1 MNIKGNILDQL
12 DIIPNRFTFTLVENN
27 GIFSVY
33 HRFDGGHGQKN
44 FGSDKLSAEQHI
56 EYQKICKDYYQQL
69 ISKRDKL
76 ISRIAPI
83 SSKLDAVSRQ
93 IDALILR

>member
-1 MNIKGNILDQL
+1 MDIKSNILTRL
-12 DIIPNRFTFTLVENN
+12 DIIPSRLTFTLVEND

-33 HRFDGGHGQKN
+33 HRFDGSYGQRN
-44 FGSDKLSAEQHI
+44 FGTDQNQAEQYM
-56 EYQKICKDYYQQL
+56 ECQKLCKLDYQQL
-69 ISKRDKL
+69 IGKRDKL

-83 SSKLDAVSRQ
+83 SNKLDAVNRQ